1 MSGYSLSTAQQH
13 LQAWLNAE
21 LAVTAAQSYTIGTRS
36 LSKANLGEI
45 REQIKF
51 WQNEVAR
58 LENMEKSK
66 GRNRAYRFVPRDL

>member
-1 MSGYSLSTAQQH
+1 MSGISLSTAQQH

>member
-1 MSGYSLSTAQQH
+1 MSGISLSTAQQH

-58 LENMEKSK
+58 LENLEKSK

>member
-1 MSGYSLSTAQQH
+1 VSGISLSTAQQH

-58 LENMEKSK
+58 LENLEKSK

>member
-1 MSGYSLSTAQQH
+1 MSGYSLATAQQH

-51 WQNEVAR
+51 WQNEIAR
-58 LENMEKSK
+58 LENVEKSK